1 MAVTTDEL
9 LDIIADAGLR
19 LQREIKLAYKAGTL
33 NEYLAKIGMDDLY
46 PQKDSLEWE
55 DAFPNGKII
64 VFGGPSVRERD
75 ILNSIESVGIN
86 NIRERVELRLGYHD
100 RNNEEFIKT
109 LRYNNK
115 YRLIL
120 VGPMPHSNTAKGDFS
135 SALAMMQNTDGYTKV
150 IPLRAN
156 GKLKITK
163 TNIKL
168 AVQSVVDSGYLEK

>member
-33 NEYLAKIGMDDLY
+33 VEYLTKIGMEDLY
-46 PQKDSLEWE
+46 PQKRSTEW
-55 DAFPNGKII
+55 DGAFPDGKIV
-64 VFGGPSVRERD
+64 VFGDSSVQARD
-75 ILNSIESVGIN
+75 ILKSIETVGIN
-86 NIRERVELRLGYHD
+86 RERVELKLGYYD
-100 RNNEEFIKT
+100 RSCDEFIRN

-120 VGPMPHSNTAKGDFS
+120 AGPKPHSNVATGDFS

-150 IPLRAN
+150 IPLIAN
-156 GKLKITK
+156 GRLKITK
-163 TNIKL
+163 TNVKL
-168 AVQSVVDSGYLEK
+168 AVQNEVDAGYLEK